1 MPTATYDLLSSTV
14 LGSATSTVT
23 FSSISGS
30 YRDLVIV
37 FTGGVT
43 ARTGQFLEF
52 NGDTT
57 NANYANVYAYG
68 SGAGGGASTFSA
80 AAADRQIAEVIE
92 NSAANNAIIQIL
104 DYSATNKHKTSLIR
118 VNNSTVNGTEM
129 RVHRWA
135 NTAAITSVSL
145 VASGTTWLSGST
157 FYLYGIVS

>member
-43 ARTGQFLEF
+43 ARTGQFLVF

-68 SGAGGGASTFSA
+68 SGASTFSA